1 MELSSKKNQNKDE
14 YNFTSKYKESQESLL
29 LEVCLTLENR
39 FDKVRQKLSDYKL
52 TCKAL
57 EDYIKLFKI
66 IV

>member
-1 MELSSKKNQNKDE
+1 MEIDEIIHNRQYE
-14 YNFTSKYKESQESLL
+14 YNILNENTESQESLL
-29 LEVCLTLENR
+29 SEVCLTLENR